1 VHDGVAQVAAA
12 AHQHLQA
19 YARFHRPRS
28 AQGRERLD
36 RALDTA
42 RRTVGEAR
50 RVIAD
55 LRPTVLDDFGL
66 AVALRR
72 QVENLRAEGWDI
84 TYDDTVGPE
93 RLPLAVETALFRVAQ
108 EALSNV
114 RKHAVTT
121 RVHVALRRRG
131 HRVRLEVQDHGR
143 GFRPDSTSEAAG
155 PGERVGVP
163 GMKERVAL
171 LGGRCTIRSRLG
183 AGTRVVADV
192 PLPAVAQGGG
202 VHGH

>member
-28 AQGRERLD
+28 VHGRERLD
-36 RALDTA
+36 RALDMA

-66 AVALRR
+66 ATALRR

-84 TYDDTVGPE
+84 TYDETVGPE

-108 EALSNV
+108 EALTNV
-114 RKHAVTT
+114 RKHAGTT
-121 RVHVALRRRG
+121 RVDVALRRRG
-131 HRVRLEVQDHGR
+131 RRVRLEVQDHGR
-143 GFRPDSTSEAAG
+143 GFRPTSTNEVVG

-163 GMKERVAL
+163 GMRERVAL
-171 LGGRCTIRSRLG
+171 LGGCLTVRSRPG

-192 PLPAVAQGGG
+192 PLSTVAK
-202 VHGH
+202 